1 MFCWW
6 CSNQNCLV
14 CCSPGRE
21 CSFSVVAPLRKYIK
35 LFILAAAFWCILC
48 YKYAYLLFYNNKRG
62 KSPLLW
68 AVRHQVLKWA
78 QFFVFVCIIIFWSF
92 ELKVYSNE
100 LWNEL
105 HTCNYAQMYRNVLQ
119 RAPSTLASAS
129 LVQYVQYLRPLVQAS
144 INMLGLRNKPFHC
157 QSQPTK
163 PLNPELSK
171 WPLEWILGFLM
182 VLSSL
187 LLHGQSSCFYN
198 FYVKFEKRN
207 MAVKG

>member
-1 MFCWW
+1 MHIVL
-6 CSNQNCLV
+6 QICL
-14 CCSPGRE
+14 SIILQQQKGE
-21 CSFSVVAPLRKYIK
+21 K
-35 LFILAAAFWCILC
+35 LFT
-48 YKYAYLLFYNNKRG
+48 R
-62 KSPLLW
+62 

-144 INMLGLRNKPFHC
+144 INMLGLRNKPLHC

-187 LLHGQSSCFYN
+187 LLGSFFIIFMLN
-198 FYVKFEKRN
+198 LKRETW
-207 MAVKG
+207 